1 MVKMSHGLRAKTR
14 GITTKHPRER
24 GMSPITRSLQTFEV
38 GEKAHIV
45 IDPAV
50 HRGMPHRRFHGL
62 TGVVTGMLGKAYV
75 VDVKVGNA
83 KKTIIVRREH
93 LRKVKG

>member
-24 GMSPITRSLQTFEV
+24 GLSPITRSLQTFEI

-45 IDPAV
+45 IDPSV
-50 HRGMPHRRFHGL
+50 QKGMPHRRFHGL
-62 TGVVTGMLGKAYV
+62 TGMVTGMLGKAYV
-75 VDVKVGNA
+75 VEVTVGNSI
-83 KKTIIVRREH
+83 KTIVVRREH
-93 LRKVKG
+93 LRKVKK

>member
-50 HRGMPHRRFHGL
+50 HRGMPHRRFHGR
-62 TGVVTGMLGKAYV
+62 TGTIVGRRGRAYIV
-75 VDVKVGNA
+75 SLKVGNVE
-83 KKTIIVRREH
+83 KKIISRPEH
-93 LRKVKG
+93 LKAQNM